1 MDNTILYAMM
11 ISAAVLMA
19 VLPFGMFLGVGTL
32 VGIPSSD
39 WRIWVS
45 YILLALMLSYGFS
58 MGAFVLIQRSN
69 CGEIKNMK
77 QIALNSL
84 FSMLFQV
91 GMFVILGLL
100 SWFRNVIRNILPPEL
115 DGNMK
120 DAIMYSYYSFWAMMF
135 GVALGGTMSGSCA
148 TS

>member
-1 MDNTILYAMM
+1 
-11 ISAAVLMA
+11 
-19 VLPFGMFLGVGTL
+19 
-32 VGIPSSD
+32 
-39 WRIWVS
+39 
-45 YILLALMLSYGFS
+45 

-115 DGNMK
+115 DENMK